1 MRAKGMIQCVGCAA
15 NIAIK
20 GDGRQKIMVASHWY
34 TAGILTWFANV
45 NRGER
50 GS

>member
-1 MRAKGMIQCVGCAA
+1 VLVAL

-20 GDGRQKIMVASHWY
+20 GDGRQQKIMVASPWY
-34 TAGILTWFANV
+34 TAGILTWFANLH
-45 NRGER
+45 RGEQ